1 MIKEYYNFIV
11 DYLKLAELKTKYVII
26 NILSAF
32 FYKSFSI
39 LLPLIASLIIKY
51 LTDTNT
57 EMTYYCLGAF
67 LVTYILYNIAL
78 YINYKIYGF
87 NMNYCYNNLTKKVL
101 NKLVTVDDNFTR
113 FISKGRLMNSINSDI
128 IDIGDMNDRIS
139 EVLMGILQIVSVLI
153 IVGLYN
159 FYLALLLIVFAI
171 IYINVRNQSDR
182 KINYYHNKVAVQEDK
197 YSTLLTQI
205 VSGLQE
211 IKTFNMLPKLTN
223 KLNVIQHKYIKF
235 YGKKRDYYTIRD
247 NDVKVIIYIFRFLLY
262 ISLLFLMIKGRIDIS
277 VLVLIISY
285 HEYLVTYIND
295 LIDST
300 STIREVN
307 TAVNRINDILNYN
320 AKEIQFGVLD
330 TKDIHG
336 IIEFKNVYLEIKNRK
351 ILNNINL
358 KIDHNEVVAIV
369 GEAGSGKTMLF
380 NLILRLFEPTKGK
393 ITLDNINIFDFSK
406 ETYANNVSIVNQKP
420 FIFNMSIR
428 KNLDFVDANISNQIE
443 ACKKAGIHEFIET
456 LPQGYNT
463 ILRENG
469 SNISGGQKQMISIA
483 RTILSEAEV
492 LLLDDITTSLDPDTA
507 KLVPKLINNL
517 KNDHTIIM
525 VTKNPDLMK
534 IADRIFVLDKGKI
547 NDVGT
552 HKQLIARNEI
562 YQMLQSRKSP
572 SRIGVFNND

>member
-1 MIKEYYNFIV
+1 MIKEYYQFIK
-11 DYLKLAELKTKYVII
+11 DYLNLAELKIKYVVI

-32 FYKSFSI
+32 FYKGFSI
-39 LLPLIASLIIKY
+39 LLPLIGSLIIKY
-51 LTDTNT
+51 LTNGDAK
-57 EMTYYCLGAF
+57 MSYICLGAF
-67 LVTYILYNIAL
+67 LLTYILYNIAL
-78 YINYKIYGF
+78 YINYKIYGY
-87 NMNYCYNNLTKKVL
+87 NMNFVYDKLTNKVL
-101 NKLVTVDDNFTR
+101 DKLVSVDNNFTR

-128 IDIGDMNDRIS
+128 IDVGDMNDRIS
-139 EVLMGILQIVSVLI
+139 ELLMGVLQIIAVLV
-153 IVGLYN
+153 IVCFYN
-159 FYLALLLIVFAI
+159 IYLSLLLILFSI
-171 IYINVRNQSDR
+171 IYIIVRNNSDR
-182 KINYYHNKVAVQEDK
+182 KINYYHNKVVVQDDK

-223 KLNVIQHKYIKF
+223 KLDVIQNKFIKF

-247 NDVKVIIYIFRFLLY
+247 NDVKVITYIFRFLLY
-262 ISLLFLMIKGRIDIS
+262 ILLILLMTKDKIDVS
-277 VLVLIISY
+277 VLVLIVSY
-285 HEYLVTYIND
+285 HEYIVSYIND
-295 LIDST
+295 LINAT

-307 TAVNRINDILNYN
+307 TAVNRINDILNYDS
-320 AKEIQFGVLD
+320 KEIKFGIID
-330 TKDIHG
+330 TKDING
-336 IIEFKNVYLEIKNRK
+336 IIEFKKVSLEIKNNK

-358 KIDHNEVVAIV
+358 KIDHNEVVVIV
-369 GEAGSGKTMLF
+369 GEAGSGKTMMF

-393 ITLDNINIFDFSK
+393 ITLDNINIFDFNKDAYS
-406 ETYANNVSIVNQKP
+406 NNVSVINQKP

-428 KNLDFVDANISNQIE
+428 KNLDFIDTNISNQIE

-456 LPQGYNT
+456 LPNGYNT

-507 KLVPKLINNL
+507 KLVPRLINNL
-517 KNDHTIIM
+517 KKDHTIIM
-525 VTKNPDLMK
+525 ITKKPELMK
-534 IADRIFVLDKGKI
+534 EADRIVVLDKGEI

-552 HKQLIARNEI
+552 HKQLMARNEI

>member
-1 MIKEYYNFIV
+1 MIKEYYNFIK
-11 DYLKLAELKTKYVII
+11 DYLKLAELKIKYVIV

-32 FYKSFSI
+32 FYKGFSI
-39 LLPLIASLIIKY
+39 LLPLIASLIIKH
-51 LTDTNT
+51 LTDNNAV
-57 EMTYYCLGAF
+57 MAYYCLGAF
-67 LVTYILYNIAL
+67 LITYILYNIAL

-87 NMNYCYNNLTKKVL
+87 NMNYCYDKLTKKVL
-101 NKLVTVDDNFTR
+101 NKLVTVDNNFTR

-128 IDIGDMNDRIS
+128 INIGDMNDRIS
-139 EVLMGILQIVSVLI
+139 EVLMGILQIIAVLI

-159 FYLALLLIVFAI
+159 IYLALLLIIFAL
-171 IYINVRNQSDR
+171 IYITVRNDSDR
-182 KINYYHNKVAVQEDK
+182 KINYYHNKVVVQDDK

-223 KLNVIQHKYIKF
+223 KLDVIQNKFIKF

-247 NDVKVIIYIFRFLLY
+247 NDVKVITYIFRFLLY
-262 ISLLFLMIKGRIDIS
+262 ILLICLMIKGKIDVS

-285 HEYLVTYIND
+285 HEYLVSYIND

-307 TAVNRINDILNYN
+307 TAVNRINDILNYDS
-320 AKEIQFGVLD
+320 KEIHFGLID

-336 IIEFKNVYLEIKNRK
+336 IIEFKNVSLEIKNHK

-358 KIDHNEVVAIV
+358 KIDHNEVIAIV

-406 ETYANNVSIVNQKP
+406 EVYSNNVSVVNQKP

-428 KNLDFVDANISNQIE
+428 KNLDFVDTNISNQID

-507 KLVPKLINNL
+507 KLVPRLINNL
-517 KNDHTIIM
+517 KKDHTIIM
-525 VTKNPDLMK
+525 ITKKPELMK
-534 IADRIFVLDKGKI
+534 EADRIVVLDKGKV

-552 HKQLIARNEI
+552 HKQLISRNEI